1 MEKIQRMLWMVVMTI
16 FSVFGLSA
24 QMQPMVGADLEA
36 LQESLSKGSEVH
48 RFEKNEGQFDPNFNY
63 AFRDRQAMYFF
74 DPGSVTAVISN
85 KSGKRKTNYRM
96 NFMATNIG
104 KKLVGSNHFVNRKSG
119 VRNYIMPDGS
129 TIVTD
134 EYDRE
139 LNYENL
145 WEGIDAKFYGTEEG
159 LKYDFIVQPGF
170 SPDPIEF
177 EMEGVTD
184 LKVTADG
191 ELSFETPLGELK
203 KGRPVTYQ
211 MIDGKRVEV
220 ESNYLVQEG
229 VVSFQ
234 VGSYDAALPLY
245 IDPIALKYATH
256 IGKTNEDFHVNQM
269 WYDEASDALYLTGA
283 QISVFTSINAVGG
296 ISNAGDYYAFVAKL
310 KADGSDLEWI
320 TQIRTNNNVR
330 GSWVEKNSGPM
341 DILVDQNG
349 DVVVYLAL
357 DDQETFSPTAQI
369 NGIEINPPVVPSGNA
384 NRVIPALIKLS
395 SDGSSLKYFTYL
407 ANSESISYVFDDSYQ
422 NGGSSEYYTEM
433 WLKNTGGSRKMVLK
447 ENGNVAL
454 ILPFTY
460 PHTHI
465 PFEPTKG
472 MPTGIF
478 GPKPGNINTLTDT
491 TVFAGAIYEV
501 NTSISGVQGLV
512 SSAHISGIIP
522 NAIAKDG
529 QDHIYLTGPLFSN
542 AYYDYVYTGYP
553 ADIFEINNPLF
564 TENLVDWDPT
574 SYANDGNGFG
584 EPPSRPFVLKLDSGL
599 SQSLFGSFVGPNS
612 SIYLKDD
619 KTSNLVVDD
628 EGNIYVMGSL
638 MSNEFSTSSR
648 DYPYSDLPG
657 YESEDDSVFYYTDE
671 QISFNAENV
680 NYLTELSIRKR
691 HLSFSNG
698 RSLSE
703 NEDDDGTFLRVN
715 FLTKL
720 PASNYSNPEWAVTL
734 PWNNLN
740 VGNAMDLDNNG
751 KLHLNI
757 KVGTKFHE
765 LTPITDALVTQGAF
779 QTEWASKEYSQ
790 YMRISSDGNL
800 EYSTVI
806 DAQDYVSRAEFPAL
820 VVDKL
825 RGTAFVGNN
834 INLWNDSDG
843 RRDGNDALAPETSI
857 DSRNQLPVTPSY
869 RNLDTDGQTLVYR
882 GAQVPQRNT
891 LDGNSSNESSSFHLA
906 VFHEP
911 PFENVIDDFADG
923 QSFCVGSLIYQGA
936 NDGPLTG
943 SNPAY
948 VSGDGS
954 EETHNLPLVFRD
966 GIRGNH
972 PVPKSPSTTFQ
983 WQSSSDNGVTW
994 RNVSG
999 GNKPFLKALPALA
1012 AGTVKFRR
1020 IVRGSVVDTSNVIT
1034 ANIVGGSFGLTIT
1047 GPTGP
1052 VYYCP
1057 GTETNL
1063 GISITGASGN
1073 ISWKWYDGFTPLAD
1087 NSKITPNTGS
1097 GAQGSFT
1104 ASVSASNSSSGF
1116 FRLVVT
1122 DAGGCKKEF
1131 FVTVAPLTAK
1141 IYPSTVVSF
1150 CPGGARSLQLGPPA
1164 VSPAFDYKYTGPNG
1178 FNTTSTKP
1186 SVSDTGTYILQV
1198 SIKGQNQFCAGG
1210 QTTVSLRD
1218 SATHDPV
1225 LAAIP
1230 PSGFCMTDAPA
1241 GIGIAQTAPTGYSLS
1256 WYPSNGLDN
1265 PRSINPNF
1273 NPNPLPFNGNPLDDI
1288 TYVFRARRNSDGCVF
1303 ETNVRVTDTLMTV
1316 ADAGWP
1322 DYRGSGGDI
1331 QTRFAG
1337 GCSSGSNLLGTNNT
1351 TGNYF
1356 SWEVVGTSFTGDVSG
1371 LLAKAD
1377 FGFGAPGTDIGSTSQ
1392 VEMFYP
1398 ATADNGGS
1406 GYYIDVVLKTAY
1418 FPLDQ
1423 TNCFATDT
1431 LRISI
1436 GCGGGGSS
1444 VWYCDKI
1451 TSNEI
1456 NEPDGDNACGGPR
1469 TNLNAPGAP
1478 PQGWE
1483 STTWSVIS
1491 VDGVAQPSG
1500 QAPKGLFSG
1509 GVALGVGG
1517 SHPLSVIADI
1527 NNASWGYPTAQ
1538 RVVYNFVGT
1547 YLENGEVKTC
1557 SDQITVHSKLS
1568 IPAFELKSSLA
1579 FCAQGSGVLQG
1590 STELPYT
1597 FSLDDYLQIPGSGL
1611 NFEWKD
1617 GSSNNASITSGGNT
1631 TTPTINPTQ
1640 TTNYILN
1647 VIDPMTGCRASDTIP
1662 VYINKVF
1669 ADAGPD
1675 IGNICASS
1683 IVQLGGNPKTGHTY
1697 QWLPSAGLFYPTP
1710 DSSTSTVANPFLQI
1724 PPGTGDGAI
1733 PLAVTAT
1740 LTAFGKTCVATDE
1753 VDLIITSSPV
1763 VSSISVPAEADLTS
1777 CGGKEVTLI
1786 PINAGDYKAS
1796 EGFNFTWSVD
1806 DETANNP
1813 AQMGW
1818 IEDHTSLSAKVRIPA
1833 EFIPTGVNP
1842 VYKLSLDKGTG
1853 CGLTTALF
1861 TIVVPDPMLSFDNLE
1876 LAIDGAFASSC
1887 EETLPALS
1895 GAIGTENVEDFTFI
1909 WKPSRGLFTDAS
1921 GETPYSGG
1929 NEVDIYVRATEE
1941 TTYVLTAKHNATG
1954 CVYSDE
1960 ITVTPPDPV
1969 ELDLDAGEE
1978 KTICSLESVNVGV
1991 KAVGG
1996 VPAWT
2001 IAGYNV
2007 NPYGNPTAAPADPS
2021 AVGSFADATAQT
2033 TSFTPLVYGSFLLRL
2048 SVTGACNAFDDVIVR
2063 VVDFKRGL
2071 AGEGQVVCED
2081 TRNVLGLAT
2090 APSNY
2095 KYEWTVLTP
2104 DTLQRNL
2111 SSSSVRRPTL
2121 TATAKTTLQLTYT
2134 DPSGGCEA
2142 TETVVIDLAPKLVL
2156 NDVDRPYACDT
2167 IRNLNLTTLVSGYSS
2182 PTLVTKE
2189 WYRNSIQ
2196 SAQIAVPTSV
2206 TTGANQVYVLRGV
2219 NNFGCEDVATV
2230 KLNVEIV
2237 RKPSI
2242 LSQVTI
2248 PAGARDIDL
2257 GRYTPGAPSV
2267 TGGTFAW
2274 HTSNSSSST
2283 PLSNLRVR
2291 QGVYYLFETG
2301 PNGCVSEASLVNVVP
2316 APPRITAEYT
2326 PRIIPKITES
2336 AMYFYLRNFDAS
2348 EVKENLGFIF
2358 TLPTGEVTKTQ
2369 LLVGDVKN
2377 ADLCNGTLE
2386 VSNDR
2391 KTITYTFAKVNPDF
2405 TCVIGIPVVGP
2416 PDYYPFDRSNAQV
2429 SVRLPNGR
2437 TTDELRNNIEPD
2449 TLVILDN
2456 EDCVAPGKPV
2466 GVTVSGN
2473 VISWNPPISNGGC
2486 PILDYVV
2493 EISTDGGATWETLT
2507 DSVSAE
2513 TKFAW
2518 LEAGLGVDYWIRVS
2532 AVNSAGQGLP
2542 SLARGPVKLALPF
2555 LNLSCIQNFIVAL
2568 DEHCEA
2574 EIGFESLLVGENAS
2588 LFPNSYGPTR
2598 VYISATHIPSRLNE
2612 ISDADAIVTG
2622 EGQWMYGI
2630 YTQLANGQWDLYCWG
2645 RFSTEDKVDPGFVG
2659 WSDGD
2664 ALFAQYG
2671 TYRKVKYATWSDALN
2686 EGSFQPHLWSCWQ
2699 STNHGS
2705 EGFTWPNDALRTFDT
2720 LRFTASKSGI
2730 LTIIGSSI
2738 LNTGTSGAAFD
2749 PVMALYGKSGFDKDN
2764 PCQHLIGFAESTFI
2778 PNPLAGLGYSDEL
2791 EESDLSGSGA
2801 DGLDIFAPWL
2811 LHTHPMAR
2819 MEVKLEAGQSYTL
2832 LITHRAEL
2840 MGSADF
2846 EVYFMLNDYEG
2857 GSAVV
2862 SSAGLGVDS
2871 TYAYFDFLC
2880 ADVETVMMKA
2890 EHVVSQDRYTGGTRS
2905 EMAGYLGNSN
2915 LGSTWYE
2922 IGQALLGQRG
2932 RLDTSWIDLGA
2943 YNITGNL
2950 MDSMLYGYGFMPMVV
2965 ENCQEWEVRITD
2977 SYARFGDCGY
2987 DEGGLVEGLNI
2998 SGMITRKFI
3007 VRDKGTKTDTD
3018 TAYIELYFRNP
3029 SLYDVRLPNYH
3040 VSIEC
3045 DEAGEGLPGPSVTGY
3060 PFVSTLTGFLDL
3072 TPNNA
3077 LCNLSAGY
3085 EDEAPV
3091 KGCSDN
3097 YSFRRTWTV
3106 YDWCRPGTTV
3116 IYHQLIQV
3124 GDYTAPVL
3132 DLSSLTTSTAFS
3144 ASNCSGSVVIRRG
3157 IATDQCS
3164 NAVIDIK
3171 VYDGDLEQIAY
3182 SEGTAALEL
3191 SGLSE
3196 GTYMVEWIAK
3206 DGCGNASSATAS
3218 FTITDNISPSCVIDD
3233 VRTITLTDFQVGGNT
3248 TNPSARGEAYL
3259 TADRLDEGSWDNCHE
3274 VSVQVRRMTATGM
3287 TAWGDVVR
3295 FTCEDEGK
3303 GVLVEMIARAGNDS
3317 TICWTNVK
3325 VEDKTIPECR
3335 EIGTVTMVCTDLPV
3349 GDLSAGSSVWDQ
3361 FFADSITVTKTS
3373 VRQLCNIEFD
3383 ANISTEVN
3391 IDQCGYGWV
3400 NRYYR
3405 VYRTIDEKEFADTC
3419 RMSVV
3424 FSEDHDYWITFP
3436 GDEQVSCSSLKEEKV
3451 KFQEG
3456 GCDLITI
3463 SQKDDRYEAT
3473 ADECYKV
3480 LRTYRVINWC
3490 EYDGGEVA
3498 YKVER
3503 RDWNRD
3509 GVMGDATTVNV
3520 KYRQGVR
3527 HIYRDYTHGGRLDT
3541 LNRVG
3546 EQTSTGVM
3554 VYWESALPVNYS
3566 AVTTTLI
3573 NNGTVVNRRNYVGVH
3588 PTPVVA
3594 TQAEDYLPQG
3604 FFEYTQH
3611 MKVYDDVAPEL
3622 EVMTE
3627 ELNFASYSNDLE
3639 NGCPGAVSIVVRIS
3653 DDCTSEASALV
3664 VRDVLLDAGNDGV
3677 GSVTYVTKK
3686 YDASSYQGTTLYQT
3700 TFSDGLLTI
3709 SSSGL
3714 PKGTHKFT
3722 VVASDGC
3729 GNVNTEDIV
3738 FSVEDKKGPAPVCI
3752 EGFVAELMPT
3762 GLDGT
3767 GRMATV
3773 NAVDFVVNNP
3783 IDDCSGEVNSF
3794 RITRANSSL
3803 SAVLAAT
3810 DLGAS
3815 LNLTCTDKGQI
3826 RVAVVATDAVG
3837 NTDYCVTT
3845 ITVQDNVHP
3854 CGGSAAIA
3862 GLIATEE
3869 NSVVSGVEVSLN
3881 GSTSKITA
3889 MDGGYF
3895 FTGLTLGGD
3904 YSIVP
3909 KKDMDYLNGVSTY
3922 DLVLIQKH
3930 ILDLQPLNS
3939 PYKLIAADVNN
3950 SGTISTMDLIQL
3962 RRVILALDNG
3972 FANNT
3977 SWRFVPVSYTFP
3989 NAMNPWS
3996 VTFPEVLNINNLNG
4010 EVSGDFVA
4018 IKVGD
4023 VNNSAIMDVQPRSN
4037 GVYSMHTQEYKMK
4050 KGNEYEIEIRSK
4062 EIVEGIQGGL
4072 RLEGVRIVEV
4082 IPGLIPSDHIG
4093 MRYAQ
4098 EGEVMISHT
4107 SQGETGLLFTIKV
4120 VAKEDR
4126 KVSEVLRFTE
4136 RHLVNEAYNEQG
4148 EVMGLSIEFG
4158 QGVYAGAGF
4167 ELLQNSP
4174 NPFNGQ
4180 TQIGFSLPESGRA
4193 TLKISD
4199 VTGRVLKVIA
4209 GEYGKGSHTL
4219 NVDRKELGSAG
4230 VMYYTLTFGEY
4241 TATKKMITIE

>member
-1 MEKIQRMLWMVVMTI
+1 M
-16 FSVFGLSA
+16 
-24 QMQPMVGADLEA
+24 
-36 LQESLSKGSEVH
+36 
-48 RFEKNEGQFDPNFNY
+48 
-63 AFRDRQAMYFF
+63 
-74 DPGSVTAVISN
+74 
-85 KSGKRKTNYRM
+85 
-96 NFMATNIG
+96 
-104 KKLVGSNHFVNRKSG
+104 
-119 VRNYIMPDGS
+119 
-129 TIVTD
+129 
-134 EYDRE
+134 
-139 LNYENL
+139 
-145 WEGIDAKFYGTEEG
+145 
-159 LKYDFIVQPGF
+159 
-170 SPDPIEF
+170 
-177 EMEGVTD
+177 
-184 LKVTADG
+184 
-191 ELSFETPLGELK
+191 
-203 KGRPVTYQ
+203 
-211 MIDGKRVEV
+211 
-220 ESNYLVQEG
+220 
-229 VVSFQ
+229 
-234 VGSYDAALPLY
+234 
-245 IDPIALKYATH
+245 
-256 IGKTNEDFHVNQM
+256 
-269 WYDEASDALYLTGA
+269 
-283 QISVFTSINAVGG
+283 
-296 ISNAGDYYAFVAKL
+296 
-310 KADGSDLEWI
+310 
-320 TQIRTNNNVR
+320 
-330 GSWVEKNSGPM
+330 
-341 DILVDQNG
+341 
-349 DVVVYLAL
+349 
-357 DDQETFSPTAQI
+357 
-369 NGIEINPPVVPSGNA
+369 
-384 NRVIPALIKLS
+384 
-395 SDGSSLKYFTYL
+395 
-407 ANSESISYVFDDSYQ
+407 
-422 NGGSSEYYTEM
+422 
-433 WLKNTGGSRKMVLK
+433 
-447 ENGNVAL
+447 
-454 ILPFTY
+454 
-460 PHTHI
+460 
-465 PFEPTKG
+465 
-472 MPTGIF
+472 
-478 GPKPGNINTLTDT
+478 
-491 TVFAGAIYEV
+491 
-501 NTSISGVQGLV
+501 
-512 SSAHISGIIP
+512 
-522 NAIAKDG
+522 
-529 QDHIYLTGPLFSN
+529 
-542 AYYDYVYTGYP
+542 
-553 ADIFEINNPLF
+553 
-564 TENLVDWDPT
+564 
-574 SYANDGNGFG
+574 
-584 EPPSRPFVLKLDSGL
+584 
-599 SQSLFGSFVGPNS
+599 
-612 SIYLKDD
+612 
-619 KTSNLVVDD
+619 
-628 EGNIYVMGSL
+628 
-638 MSNEFSTSSR
+638 
-648 DYPYSDLPG
+648 
-657 YESEDDSVFYYTDE
+657 
-671 QISFNAENV
+671 
-680 NYLTELSIRKR
+680 
-691 HLSFSNG
+691 
-698 RSLSE
+698 
-703 NEDDDGTFLRVN
+703 
-715 FLTKL
+715 KL
-720 PASNYSNPEWAVTL
+720 PVSDYSNPEWTMIL
-734 PWNNLN
+734 PWNITAMQ
-740 VGNAMDLDNNG
+740 NAMEVDNTG
-751 KLHLNI
+751 KLHMLVN
-757 KVGTKFHE
+757 VGPQWHE
-765 LTPITDALVTQGAF
+765 TTTNKEPLVTQGALISEN
-779 QTEWASKEYSQ
+779 TTDQ
-790 YMRISSDGNL
+790 YHQYVRISSSGSL
-800 EYSTVI
+800 EYATILDAEKFNPKFTFPNLALDKEKGIAYAFSNIEGYRSDPQKWDGDI
-806 DAQDYVSRAEFPAL
+806 DTRV
-820 VVDKL
+820 
-825 RGTAFVGNN
+825 
-834 INLWNDSDG
+834 NL
-843 RRDGNDALAPETSI
+843 PI
-857 DSRNQLPVTPSY
+857 TPSY
-869 RNLDTDGQTLVYR
+869 RDLESNSKITVFNASNPPEDEGVA
-882 GAQVPQRNT
+882 GAN
-891 LDGNSSNESSSFHLA
+891 GNQIVHLA

-911 PFENVIDDFADG
+911 PFENVINDFPMG
-923 QSFCVGSLIYQGA
+923 QTFCVGSLIFQGT

-943 SNPAY
+943 TNPVY
-948 VSGDGS
+948 KNGDGS
-954 EETHNLPLVFRD
+954 DESHNLPFIFRD
-966 GIRGNH
+966 GSRSNH
-972 PVPKSPSTTFQ
+972 PVPKSPATTFQ

-999 GNKPFLKALPALA
+999 GNKPFLKAFPALA
-1012 AGTVKFRR
+1012 PGTVKFRR
-1020 IVRGSVVDTSNVIT
+1020 IVSGSVTDTSNVIT
-1034 ANIVGGSFGLTIT
+1034 ANIVSGSFGLTIN
-1047 GPTGP
+1047 GPTAP

-1057 GTETNL
+1057 GTQTSL
-1063 GISITGASGN
+1063 GISISGASGN
-1073 ISWKWYDGFTPLAD
+1073 ISWQWYDGFTPLTTS
-1087 NSKITPNTGS
+1087 NLITPNTGS
-1097 GAQGSFT
+1097 GAQGAFT
-1104 ASVSASNSSSGF
+1104 ASVATTNSSSGF
-1116 FRLVVT
+1116 YRLVVT

-1131 FVTVAPLTAK
+1131 FVTIAPLTAK
-1141 IYPSTVVSF
+1141 IYPTAEVSF
-1150 CPGGARSLQLGPPA
+1150 CPGGNRSLQLGPPT
-1164 VSPAFDYKYTGPNG
+1164 VSPAFDYRYTGPAS
-1178 FNTTSTKP
+1178 FTTTTP
-1186 SVSDTGTYILQV
+1186 RPVVTQIGTYALQV
-1198 SIKGQNQFCAGG
+1198 SIKGLNQFCAGG
-1210 QTTVSLRD
+1210 ETTVTLSD
-1218 SATHDPV
+1218 STTHD
-1225 LAAIP
+1225 AALIP
-1230 PSGFCMTDAPA
+1230 LTDKGFCMTDEPTSIGLSGSAPA
-1241 GIGIAQTAPTGYSLS
+1241 GYSLA
-1256 WYPSNGLDN
+1256 WFPSLGLSN
-1265 PRSINPNF
+1265 PRVMNPVF
-1273 NPNPLPFNGNPLDDI
+1273 NPNPLPFGGNPLDDI
-1288 TYVFRARRNSDGCVF
+1288 TYVFRARRTSDGCLY
-1303 ETNVRVTDTLMTV
+1303 ETSARVTDTLMAV

-1322 DYRGSGGDI
+1322 NYLNFAGTDI
-1331 QTRFAG
+1331 QSRHFYTCAPG
-1337 GCSSGSNLLGTNNT
+1337 STELGSNNT
-1351 TGNYF
+1351 LGNYF
-1356 SWEVVGTSFTGDVSG
+1356 KWEVLATDFTG
-1371 LLAKAD
+1371 LTTNPE
-1377 FGFGAPGTDIGSTSQ
+1377 FGFGSLGNAIATTSKTELFFPPTP
-1392 VEMFYP
+1392 VN
-1398 ATADNGGS
+1398 TS
-1406 GYYIDVVLKTAY
+1406 YYMDLVLKAAY
-1418 FPLDQ
+1418 FPVDQ
-1423 TNCFATDT
+1423 TNCFALDT
-1431 LRISI
+1431 IRVFVA
-1436 GCGGGGSS
+1436 CGSFSGGPADFICRQINEEVGQATPDNVCAGSS
-1444 VWYCDKI
+1444 TVLRYPV
-1451 TSNEI
+1451 SPN
-1456 NEPDGDNACGGPR
+1456 
-1469 TNLNAPGAP
+1469 
-1478 PQGWE
+1478 QGWE
-1483 STTWSVIS
+1483 SITWAVKS

-1500 QAPKGLFSG
+1500 QAPRGLFFIDG
-1509 GVALGVGG
+1509 GPLGLGG
-1517 SHPLSVIADI
+1517 NHPLAVRADM
-1527 NNASWGYPTAQ
+1527 NNPSWGYPNAN
-1538 RVVYNFVGT
+1538 RVVYTFIGT
-1547 YLENGEVKTC
+1547 YLENGELKTC
-1557 SDQITVHSKLS
+1557 SDEIAVNSRNSLPIFDLKPSLT
-1568 IPAFELKSSLA
+1568 FCELNNSGMNSSTLI
-1579 FCAQGSGVLQG
+1579 QGVARP
-1590 STELPYT
+1590 TTY
-1597 FSLDDYLQIPGSGL
+1597 
-1611 NFEWKD
+1611 
-1617 GSSNNASITSGGNT
+1617 SITSDDYNIEPPTVGYSFAWYKESISTSNILSANSAPYYALPLNQGNLF
-1631 TTPTINPTQ
+1631 
-1640 TTNYILN
+1640 ILN
-1647 VIDPMTGCRASDTIP
+1647 VTDINTGCDVNDTIRIL
-1662 VYINKVF
+1662 VNNIR
-1669 ADAGPD
+1669 AEAGA
-1675 IGNICASS
+1675 NIDGLCAAS
-1683 IVQLGGNPKTGHTY
+1683 IVQIGETPNNGHSYSWFPQVDSLTPDGFPNRNTSNPYFTLGG
-1697 QWLPSAGLFYPTP
+1697 A
-1710 DSSTSTVANPFLQI
+1710 
-1724 PPGTGDGAI
+1724 PGTTR
-1733 PLAVTAT
+1733 LT
-1740 LTAFGKTCVATDE
+1740 LTATVIGNGMTCKASDDIELTIPASPEIKDGLAQVA
-1753 VDLIITSSPV
+1753 SP
-1763 VSSISVPAEADLTS
+1763 ES
-1777 CGGKEVTLI
+1777 CGGKEVILSPETPANFKL
-1786 PINAGDYKAS
+1786 ADGWQSVWTVHETD
-1796 EGFNFTWSVD
+1796 EGGALLD
-1806 DETANNP
+1806 
-1813 AQMGW
+1813 W
-1818 IEDHTSLSAKVRIPA
+1818 IEDPFTLSAKVRIPA
-1833 EFIPTGVNP
+1833 DYKPNGNP
-1842 VYKLSLDKGTG
+1842 LVYQLNVQRGD
-1853 CGLTTALF
+1853 CAPQTASFSIL
-1861 TIVVPDPMLSFDNLE
+1861 VPDPE
-1876 LAIDGAFASSC
+1876 IDFSQLDGFASGSLPSSC
-1887 EETLPALS
+1887 FSTLPTLAGDAV
-1895 GAIGTENVEDFTFI
+1895 GASSSDFIFKWSPNV
-1909 WKPSRGLFTDAS
+1909 GLFTDEE
-1921 GETPYSGG
+1921 GTIPYKGTD
-1929 NEVDIYVRATEE
+1929 VKDVYVRAIEE
-1941 TTYVLTAKHNATG
+1941 TTYTLTVKHKTSG
-1954 CVYSDE
+1954 CVFRDE
-1960 ITVTPPDPV
+1960 ITVTPPSGFEV
-1969 ELDLDAGEE
+1969 NAGDDVFV
-1978 KTICSLESVNVGV
+1978 CGSGQSVNIGRT
-1991 KAVGG
+1991 ASGPG
-1996 VPAWT
+1996 DPAIEWT
-2001 IAGYNV
+2001 AIAYNP
-2007 NPYGNPTAAPADPS
+2007 NPYGNPTAAPVDESAMLGYLDGTSSAIVAFSQSSLVPGAYLYRVTLDPD
-2021 AVGSFADATAQT
+2021 G
-2033 TSFTPLVYGSFLLRL
+2033 
-2048 SVTGACNAFDDVIVR
+2048 CNIFDEVIVR
-2063 VVDFKRGL
+2063 VVDFKTGL
-2071 AGEGQVVCED
+2071 AGEGAVVCQD
-2081 TRNVLGLAT
+2081 TRNILGLSS
-2090 APSNY
+2090 APTNY
-2095 KYEWTVLTP
+2095 KYEWTILTP
-2104 DTLQRNL
+2104 DSLQGNL
-2111 SSSSVRRPTL
+2111 NNPLLRRPTL
-2121 TATAKTTLQLTYT
+2121 TATSKTTLQLTYS
-2134 DPSGGCEA
+2134 DPSGECEA

-2156 NDVDRPYACDT
+2156 NDVVRPISCDT
-2167 IRNLNLTTLVSGYSS
+2167 IRNLNVTSLVSGY
-2182 PTLVTKE
+2182 
-2189 WYRNSIQ
+2189 NSLASADWFLNNTQ
-2196 SAQIAVPTSV
+2196 SAKITTPTSV
-2206 TTGANQVYVLRGV
+2206 TTGSNRLYAIRGV
-2219 NNFGCEDVATV
+2219 NNFGCEATATV
-2230 KLNVEIV
+2230 AIRVELV
-2237 RKPSI
+2237 RKPAVVSSI
-2242 LSQVTI
+2242 TI
-2248 PAGARDIDL
+2248 PAGSRDIDL
-2257 GRYTPGAPSV
+2257 SRYTPGAPSV
-2267 TGGTFAW
+2267 AGGTFTW
-2274 HTSNSSSST
+2274 RSTNSPT
-2283 PLSNLRVR
+2283 GPALTNLRVR
-2291 QGVYYLFETG
+2291 QGQYYLFETG

-3664 VRDVLLDAGNDGV
+3664 VRDVLLDAGNDAV